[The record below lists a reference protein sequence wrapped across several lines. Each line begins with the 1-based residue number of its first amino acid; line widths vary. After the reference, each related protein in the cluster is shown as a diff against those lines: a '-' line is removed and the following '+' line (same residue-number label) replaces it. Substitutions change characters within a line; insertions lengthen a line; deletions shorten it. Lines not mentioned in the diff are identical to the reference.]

1 MDEELYDENGDPL
14 TYDELLWLL
23 YGVVCED

>member
-14 TYDELLWLL
+14 THDELLWLL
-23 YGVVCED
+23 YGVMCED